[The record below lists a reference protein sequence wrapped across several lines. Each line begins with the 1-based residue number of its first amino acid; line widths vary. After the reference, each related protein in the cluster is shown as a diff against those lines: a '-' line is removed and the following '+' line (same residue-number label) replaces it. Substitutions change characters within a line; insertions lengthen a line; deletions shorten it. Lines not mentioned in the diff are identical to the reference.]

1 MTRPAPFSVLFDR
14 SRGRPQPLPDRIERL
29 YGPLR
34 LASPRG
40 RPLVVG
46 NCAATVDGVVAL
58 DRRGAAGGADITG
71 FDVGDRMLMGLLRAV
86 ADVVVVGAG
95 TLRSAPRHLWT
106 PDRAFPPMATAY
118 AELRERLGKP
128 ATPWTAVVSGSGRI
142 DPALPVF
149 ASGRARSLLVTT
161 RAGARR
167 RSREAAV
174 GGLRIAPAAASGRL
188 GAAAILA
195 ALAGAPPRSILYA
208 RSDRAGPGL
217 ARRLARDGH
226 RVLDL
231 VAYRVVPGPPLGR
244 PARERLLRS
253 GVVIA
258 LSPSSVAGVRRRL
271 DRASFA
277 ALAGGRRW
285 IAPGER
291 TLRAIRGHG
300 IRGARRARAASVEAL
315 CEAVVSG
322 TDP

>member
-128 ATPWTAVVSGSGRI
+128 ATPWIAVVSGSGRI

-149 ASGRARSLLVTT
+149 ASGRTPSLLVTT

-195 ALAGAPPRSILYA
+195 ALPEFPAPGIVLLEGGPHLMARFLADGLLDELFLTVAPQFAGRDDGRA
-208 RSDRAGPGL
+208 DRP
-217 ARRLARDGH
+217 
-226 RVLDL
+226 
-231 VAYRVVPGPPLGR
+231 
-244 PARERLLRS
+244 
-253 GVVIA
+253 GVVA
-258 LSPSSVAGVRRRL
+258 GRLFAPRHPLWGRLVGVRRRGSHL
-271 DRASFA
+271 YLRYQ
-277 ALAGGRRW
+277 LTGG
-285 IAPGER
+285 
-291 TLRAIRGHG
+291 
-300 IRGARRARAASVEAL
+300 RGARRGVPPGVR
-315 CEAVVSG
+315 
-322 TDP
+322 

>member
-1 MTRPAPFSVLFDR
+1 MRRAGWVTVLSAAGTMAGLDRALRRRGYRVHRIPGIAVRQRP
-14 SRGRPQPLPDRIERL
+14 I
-29 YGPLR
+29 GPLR
-34 LASPRG
+34 AR
-40 RPLVVG
+40 V
-46 NCAATVDGVVAL
+46 
-58 DRRGAAGGADITG
+58 
-71 FDVGDRMLMGLLRAV
+71 
-86 ADVVVVGAG
+86 
-95 TLRSAPRHLWT
+95 
-106 PDRAFPPMATAY
+106 RAFGPVDTVLLTA
-118 AELRERLGKP
+118 R
-128 ATPWTAVVSGSGRI
+128 
-142 DPALPVF
+142 
-149 ASGRARSLLVTT
+149 
-161 RAGARR
+161 
-167 RSREAAV
+167 
-174 GGLRIAPAAASGRL
+174 PAAAVLRRLLGPGAGGGGRRAAPL
-188 GAAAILA
+188 ELVPAGPETARVARALRLGRVRRPRGDGAAAILA